1 MSKLFARDG
10 FKFMLGFVGMI
21 AIGFASLILIGF
33 YQGEIVGAKNVSTTK
48 LKYREWYDRLLQQH
62 FRNRGEGHIYKSQ
75 YIMVDKH
82 PNHRKPP
89 IMKKYEK
96 QKAKES

>member
-48 LKYREWYDRLLQQH
+48 LIGD
-62 FRNRGEGHIYKSQ
+62 
-75 YIMVDKH
+75 
-82 PNHRKPP
+82 
-89 IMKKYEK
+89 
-96 QKAKES
+96 